1 MIGVM
6 NPRLRSIQVSGIRT
20 IAVMAEKDQDVIN
33 LTIGQPDFPTP
44 DYIKEAGKRAIDNNK
59 TAYTHTAG
67 MLELREAVNQY
78 MQKKYRFNY
87 RPDDEILITS
97 GASQAIDVALRTI
110 LDEGSEVIIP
120 MPVFPGYEPVVKMC
134 GAVPVYIDT
143 TGNGF
148 KINADMI
155 KEKITDKTRCLILSY
170 PSNPTGRTLNEQ
182 DILDIAELLKER
194 EIFVLSD
201 EIYSELLYENK
212 HCSIASVPEMRDKTI
227 VINGLSKSH
236 AMTGWRLGIA
246 MGPSDVISE
255 MTKVQLY
262 NVNCASSITQHAAL
276 EALTKETDDV
286 QRMVKEYKKRRDY
299 MYDRLIAMGLEVY
312 KPEGAF
318 YLFPSIRNTGLSS
331 MEFALKLLKEEKAAV
346 VPGDAFSEFGEGY
359 IRISYASSM
368 NQLAEGA
375 NRLERFILNISNHQ

>member
-1 MIGVM
+1 MTGVM
-6 NPRLRSIQVSGIRT
+6 NPRLRSIHISGIRT
-20 IAVMAEKDQDVIN
+20 IAAMAEKDPDVIN

-44 DYIKEAGKRAIDNNK
+44 DYIKEAGKKAIDNNK

-67 MLELREAVNQY
+67 MIELREAVHQY
-78 MQKKYRFNY
+78 MQKKYQFNY

-97 GASQAIDVALRTI
+97 GASQAIDTALRTV
-110 LDEGSEVIIP
+110 LEEGSEVIIP

-134 GAVPVYIDT
+134 GAVPIYIDT
-143 TGNGF
+143 SKNGF
-148 KINADMI
+148 KVSADMI
-155 KEKITDKTRCLILSY
+155 KEKISDKTRCLILSY
-170 PSNPTGRTLNEQ
+170 PSNPTGRTLNKQEIQ
-182 DILDIAELLKER
+182 DIADLLKE
-194 EIFVLSD
+194 EDIFVISD

-246 MGPSDVISE
+246 MGPPEIISE
-255 MTKVQLY
+255 MSKVQLY
-262 NVNCASSITQHAAL
+262 NVTCASSISQYAAL
-276 EALTKETDDV
+276 AALTKETDDV

-318 YLFPSIRNTGLSS
+318 YLFPSISGTGISS
-331 MEFALKLLKEEKAAV
+331 MEFAMKLLQEEKAAV
-346 VPGDAFSEFGEGY
+346 VPGDAFSKFGEGY
-359 IRISYASSM
+359 IRVSYASSIEH
-368 NQLAEGA
+368 LEEGA
-375 NRLERFILNISNHQ
+375 NRLKRLVEKL